1 MSREIIDLTESPPP
15 SEPIVIRSDADDSE
29 LAQGEIEARRPRKK
43 RRKRVPTEDG
53 KLDEGSAQASRN
65 HSREKHADRENN
77 FSSHQRSSS
86 SERRRR
92 SLSPQPR
99 NRFTDIFFVDV
110 IPVQVP
116 ASAKSTSSAH
126 GHQHTPTGGDIGRSK
141 LLLPEHVSVFG
152 ANDSGE
158 GPVEIIGPTPNSGDE
173 DEDFIEYLDYDDR
186 NKVGLLVLPCNS
198 SADGRNLGPRTVL

>member
-15 SEPIVIRSDADDSE
+15 PEPIVIRSDADDNE

-43 RRKRVPTEDG
+43 RRKRVPNEDG
-53 KLDEGSAQASRN
+53 KLDEGSAQASRS

-77 FSSHQRSSS
+77 VPSHQRPSSP
-86 SERRRR
+86 ERRQR

-99 NRFTDIFFVDV
+99 DKFADIFFVDV
-110 IPVQVP
+110 VPVQVP
-116 ASAKSTSSAH
+116 VSAKSTLSAH
-126 GHQHTPTGGDIGRSK
+126 GRQHTPMGGDIGHSK

-152 ANDSGE
+152 AGDNGE

-198 SADGRNLGPRTVL
+198 PADGRNLGPRAVL